1 MTPSDAAAFVDR
13 YLKAIEE
20 KDLTTLDQLFD
31 DALVQVEHP
40 NTFSP
45 QGGRHDKAA
54 MLAGVER
61 GAALLTSER
70 YTAEE
75 VLVQGDRVVC
85 RLGWKG
91 TLAVDLGGQPAGSV
105 LEAHLALFMT
115 VRNGRIVELTNY
127 DCVTPFGAK

>member
-1 MTPSDAAAFVDR
+1 MTPEDAHAFVDR
-13 YLKAIEE
+13 YLRAIEA
-20 KDLTTLDQLFD
+20 KDLAELDALFD
-31 DALVQVEHP
+31 DGLIQIEHP

-61 GAALLTSER
+61 GAALLRQER

-75 VLVQGDRVVC
+75 ILVHGDRIAC
-85 RLGWKG
+85 RLRWEGQ
-91 TLAVDLGGQPAGSV
+91 LAVDLGSQSAGST

-115 VRNGRIVELTNY
+115 VRGGRIAALTNY
-127 DCVTPFGAK
+127 DCVTPFE